1 VIAGI
6 EDRYRRYVVDGCP
19 VATGIVAV
27 GDAWACTNPS
37 IGRGASIGL
46 LHAALLRDTLRT
58 TSVDHVVHAFDAATE
73 QSIRPWYE
81 ATRTFDRHR
90 LAEIDAD
97 LAGTPYRTPDPS
109 WAGATALYA
118 AALLDPGA
126 LRAQSD
132 IGSMIAMPQDALATP
147 GVLEQVM
154 ALGANAPRYP
164 VDAPRHDE
172 LAGVAQ

>member
-1 VIAGI
+1 V
-6 EDRYRRYVVDGCP
+6 
-19 VATGIVAV
+19 
-27 GDAWACTNPS
+27 
-37 IGRGASIGL
+37 
-46 LHAALLRDTLRT
+46 
-58 TSVDHVVHAFDAATE
+58 
-73 QSIRPWYE
+73 
-81 ATRTFDRHR
+81 
-90 LAEIDAD
+90 
-97 LAGTPYRTPDPS
+97 
-109 WAGATALYA
+109 ATALYA

-132 IGSMIAMPQDALATP
+132 IGSMIAMPQEALATP